1 LLDLAIIIIYF
12 LGLIAVGIYAYR
24 NKKSSTPNG
33 FFVANRSG
41 SSLLII
47 GSLCATIIGASV
59 TLGMAGLGYFRG
71 LTGAWWLL
79 VGSAGLLILGFF
91 FARTVR
97 RFGLYTLPELVE
109 KQYGKTTGVVAS
121 VLIVISWM
129 AIVAAQI
136 IAAGKILSVMLPSIE
151 LAPLMIIAAAVFTIY
166 TVLGGQYSVIRT
178 DFVQFGI
185 IVVGVIVC
193 LGLVL
198 SHVGGSSGLQNSLP
212 SDYFSFPVST
222 KFGWLDLL
230 SLLIL
235 VGSTYVVGPDMY
247 SRLFCARNEKVAKT
261 SALSA
266 ALITIPIAFIIVLI
280 GIGAKVLYPDIGQE
294 QALPMIVRYIL
305 PAGATGLVIAAI
317 LAAVMS
323 SADTCLITT
332 STIFTADIYKR
343 IFPKMGERRTV
354 AVSRI
359 AVLVIGGLSLAI
371 ALQLQGI
378 INSLML
384 AYTVFT
390 SGVVL
395 PVVAGFFKNKL
406 KVNSIGAVAAIIGG
420 GGTALWIKQWQVTS
434 LAGVHIGHIELIG
447 FGVCAVLL
455 FGVSWITRMMGYHRP
470 GRSLEVAD

>member
-1 LLDLAIIIIYF
+1 MLDLAIIIIYF
-12 LGLIAVGIYAYR
+12 IGLIAIGIHAYR
-24 NKKSSTPNG
+24 KKKSSTQNG

-59 TLGMAGLGYFRG
+59 TVGMAGLGYFRG

-79 VGSAGLLILGFF
+79 VGSVGLLILGLL

-97 RFGLYTLPELVE
+97 SFGLYTLPELVE
-109 KQYGKTTGVVAS
+109 RQYGKAAGVVAS
-121 VLIVISWM
+121 LLIVVSWL
-129 AIVAAQI
+129 AIIAAQI
-136 IAAGKILSVMLPSIE
+136 IAAGKILSVMLPGMDVSH
-151 LAPLMIIAAAVFTIY
+151 LMIISAAVFIIY

-178 DFVQFGI
+178 DLIQFGI
-185 IVVGVIVC
+185 IIVGVLIC
-193 LGLVL
+193 LGLAL
-198 SHVGGSSGLQNSLP
+198 SKVGGFGGLHDSLP
-212 SDYFSFPVST
+212 SYYFSFPVNI

-235 VGSTYVVGPDMY
+235 VGSTYVVGPDIY
-247 SRLFCARNEKVAKT
+247 SRLFCARDEKVARK
-261 SALSA
+261 SAISA
-266 ALITIPIAFIIVLI
+266 ALIAIPIAFVIVLV
-280 GIGAKVLYPDIGQE
+280 GMGAKVLYPDIGQE
-294 QALPMIVRYIL
+294 QALPTVVKFIL

-343 IFPKMGERRTV
+343 IFPKMSERKTLL
-354 AVSRI
+354 VSRI
-359 AVLVIGGLSLAI
+359 GVLAIGGLALAV
-371 ALQLQGI
+371 ALQLQGV
-378 INSLML
+378 INSLLL

-395 PVVAGFFKNKL
+395 PVVAGFFKDKL
-406 KVNSIGAVAAIIGG
+406 KVNSIGAVAAILGG
-420 GGTALWIKQWQVTS
+420 GGTALWIKQWHITD

-447 FGVCAVLL
+447 FAVCAVLL
-455 FGVSWITRMMGYHRP
+455 FGVSWISRFVISRRGALS
-470 GRSLEVAD
+470 G